1 LYYKYTTF
9 ETAKIIL
16 NSGKLRWSS
25 PLIFNDVSEFKKMPI
40 FKPSL
45 EETKHEFISLL
56 ADHVFEI
63 HKLDL
68 SKLAQTFLIIINLA
82 NILKKKGDSK
92 EKIISFI
99 SKILT
104 EDIKIEDYMND
115 LFNNNKLATARVLCV
130 TKDCLNDAM
139 WAHYA
144 SNHSGCVLEFRHL
157 PEYDTSWSEA
167 REVKYI
173 NGERTIGSCLDFL
186 LYGDTPELRKKTVDL
201 ICYTKN
207 ENWSYEKEWR
217 LMTWRTE
224 EKQDYGDYKFYPQE
238 LVSVT
243 FGINITEENRSEITT
258 IIQERYVHCALYKV
272 FIKNGELQL
281 KDIKQE

>member
-1 LYYKYTTF
+1 MYYKYTTID
-9 ETAKIIL
+9 TAKIIL
-16 NSGKLRWSS
+16 NSRRLRWSS
-25 PLIFNDVSEFKKMPI
+25 PLVFNDVSEFKKMPI

-45 EETKHEFISLL
+45 KETKHEFISLL
-56 ADHVFEI
+56 VDYVFEI

-68 SKLAQTFLIIINLA
+68 SKLAQTSLIIINLA
-82 NILKKKGDSK
+82 NILKEKGDSK
-92 EKIISFI
+92 EKIIAFI
-99 SKILT
+99 SKIPT

-115 LFNNNKLATARVLCV
+115 LFNNNKLATARILCL
-130 TKDCLNDAM
+130 TKDCLNDVM

-144 SNHSGCVLEFRHL
+144 SNHSGCALEFIHL
-157 PEYDTSWSEA
+157 PEYNTSWSEA

-173 NGERTIGSCLDFL
+173 NGKRIVGSALDFL

-217 LMTWRTE
+217 FMTWRTE

-238 LVSVT
+238 LVSIT
-243 FGINITEENRSEITT
+243 FGVNISNDEQINIAK
-258 IIQERYVHCALYKV
+258 IIREKYPHCIQYKV
-272 FIKNGELQL
+272 FIENGELNRE
-281 KDIKQE
+281 KIDS